1 VGVFLL
7 TIYLLSKN
15 AYMEEY
21 VGIIIAFITGVI
33 GPTTV
38 IYVKN
43 LLEGRK
49 KKPDMVK
56 ETLHVSELINQK
68 IEHIRDEFNADRV
81 WVTQFHNGGNFYPTG
96 KSMAKFSIMYE
107 TVNTGVSSV
116 QSNFHNIP
124 VNLFSKS
131 INQLLHN
138 DVIEVSDFKDET
150 IATYGLKYI
159 AEESGC
165 KSGYLFAIKTID
177 DRFIGTLG
185 LDYTKR
191 KTKLD
196 IESINHLMVHAT
208 SIGGVLMTHL
218 EK

>member
-1 VGVFLL
+1 
-7 TIYLLSKN
+7 
-15 AYMEEY
+15 MEEY
-21 VGIIIAFITGVI
+21 VGIIVAFITGVI

-43 LLEGRK
+43 ILEGK
-49 KKPDMVK
+49 KKKSDMVK
-56 ETLHVSELINQK
+56 DTLHVSELINQK
-68 IEHIRDEFNADRV
+68 IEHIKEEFNADRV

-96 KSMAKFSIMYE
+96 KSMAKFSVMYE
-107 TVNTGVSSV
+107 TVNSGVSSI

-131 INQLLHN
+131 INELLQN
-138 DVIEVSDFKDET
+138 DVIEISDFKDET
-150 IATYGLKYI
+150 IATFGLKYI
-159 AEESGC
+159 AEEAGC

-185 LDYTKR
+185 LDYTRR

-196 IESINHLMVHAT
+196 IEAINHLMIHAS
-208 SIGGVLMTHL
+208 SISGVLMQHL
-218 EK
+218 EQ